1 MKSRLGF
8 ALFLLVAL
16 IPLTTAAYD
25 GRANTLV
32 RFKGG
37 IGVDAV
43 NNVTVSGGTTTVSP
57 NTVRGVSPPTTPW
70 VIADLAAKISLD
82 GHILVVGRGLLLSG
96 GDGIGTNAGQSVFA
110 TLFCGPAASASAS
123 SSSMT
128 GVALDAEGN
137 FTINDVLSPAPPDPC
152 NTPVLLIQTTGG
164 AHPWFAAGIP
174 DQD

>member
-16 IPLTTAAYD
+16 VPLTTAASD
-25 GRANTLV
+25 DRGQSLV

-43 NNVTVSGGTTTVSP
+43 NNVTVSGGTTTVAT
-57 NTVRGVSPPTTPW
+57 NTVRGVAPAGQIW
-70 VIADLAAKISLD
+70 VIADLAARVSEN
-82 GHILVVGRGLLLSG
+82 GHILVVGRGLLLGG
-96 GDGIGTNAGQSVFA
+96 GDGIGTNGGQSVFA
-110 TLFCGPAASASAS
+110 TLFCGPAGSASAS

-128 GVALDAEGN
+128 GVALSAEGN
-137 FTINDVLSPAPPDPC
+137 FTINDVLSPAPPDTC
-152 NTPVLLIQTTGG
+152 ATPVLLIQTTGG
-164 AHPWFAAGIP
+164 THPWFAAGIP